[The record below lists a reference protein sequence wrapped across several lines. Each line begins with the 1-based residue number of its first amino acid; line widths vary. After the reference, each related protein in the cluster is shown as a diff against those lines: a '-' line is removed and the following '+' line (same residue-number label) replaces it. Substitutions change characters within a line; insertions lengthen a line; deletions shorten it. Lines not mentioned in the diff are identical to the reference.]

1 MNLDGV
7 EGIIVFAF
15 VVAGAGTGLLA
26 ALVLA
31 RAGFPPSRPWC
42 AAGTAALSGLVAWRW
57 VSGGWPWWWLPTGC
71 LVAALAVPLVV
82 TDLRV
87 RRLPDVLTLPAYPL
101 AAAVLGLAAAFGPGA
116 GLAVRAAVSAV
127 VFGGAHL
134 VIRALAPG
142 SLGAGDVKLSGALGG
157 VLGAA
162 GWAALPVAAVLAAF
176 VTAVLAAAAA
186 LCRWRGWRDGVPHGP
201 GLVAAVC
208 LVTTWPALGMGT

>member
-1 MNLDGV
+1 MQ
-7 EGIIVFAF
+7 GIIVLAFA
-15 VVAGAGTGLLA
+15 VAGAGIGLAA

-31 RAGFPPSRPWC
+31 RAGFPPSRSWC
-42 AAGTAALSGLVAWRW
+42 AAGTAVLSGLVAWRW
-57 VSGGWPWWWLPTGC
+57 VSGGWPSWWLPTAC
-71 LVAALAVPLVV
+71 LVAVLAVPLVV

-101 AAAVLGLAAAFGPGA
+101 AAVVLGLAAAFGPGA
-116 GLAVRAAVSAV
+116 GLAVRAAGGAI

-134 VIRALAPG
+134 AIRALSPG

-176 VTAVLAAAAA
+176 VTAALAVAAA
-186 LCRWRGWRDGVPHGP
+186 LCRWRGWRGGVPHGP

-208 LVTTWPALGMGT
+208 LVTACPALGMGT